1 VTRVPE
7 NDLKVIAL
15 KAAQSVLGPGKVET
29 VDVVSGNDSSD
40 EPAYF
45 ISFMIDQDR
54 DAERAVRL
62 WNRLAEK
69 IRDTL
74 VERGDEAYPY
84 VDIRYRSDAQGW
96 ERAPP
101 L

>member
-1 VTRVPE
+1 
-7 NDLKVIAL
+7 
-15 KAAQSVLGPGKVET
+15 
-29 VDVVSGNDSSD
+29 
-40 EPAYF
+40 
-45 ISFMIDQDR
+45 MIDQDR